1 MTAFLI
7 VGGLGLA
14 ILLVSMV
21 LGPIFDFLDAF
32 EGALS
37 GTAVGSGLTL
47 FGASGVLVLSNGGP
61 VWLAYVLAAVLGA
74 AAVFGVGRMTRSLEQ
89 SSVQVAY
96 EVVGLTGV
104 AVTRITGAM
113 GEVQLSHPREINKRL
128 AFSAEIIASGAT
140 VAVTEVHG
148 SRVKVAE
155 VPAGI

>member
-14 ILLVSMV
+14 ILLLSMV

-47 FGASGVLVLSNGGP
+47 FGASGVLVLSNDGP
-61 VWLAYVLAAVLGA
+61 AWLAYVLAAVLGM
-74 AAVFGVGRMTRSLEQ
+74 AAVFGVGRMTRTLEQ
-89 SSVQVAY
+89 SSIQASY

-104 AVTRITGAM
+104 AVSRITGAM

-128 AFSAEIIASGAT
+128 AFSSGYIESGALVT
-140 VAVTEVHG
+140 VTEIHG
-148 SRVKVAE
+148 SRVKVTE
-155 VPAGI
+155 VPASI